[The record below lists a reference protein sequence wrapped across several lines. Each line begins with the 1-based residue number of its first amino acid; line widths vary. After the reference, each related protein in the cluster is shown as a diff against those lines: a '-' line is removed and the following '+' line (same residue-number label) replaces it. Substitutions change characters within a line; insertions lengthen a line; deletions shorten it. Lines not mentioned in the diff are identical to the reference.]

1 MQLYVLMI
9 NVQTTLNNA
18 TAMLVKE
25 NTLRKYTNWLG
36 MQLQLLM
43 IQTTCNQNTLLNKTI
58 KRGWVRNGQRHVS
71 NSQAFDSNTVHPSL
85 YTNPP
90 APNDYTKEVVLLH
103 YVNA

>member
-58 KRGWVRNGQRHVS
+58 KRG
-71 NSQAFDSNTVHPSL
+71 
-85 YTNPP
+85 
-90 APNDYTKEVVLLH
+90 
-103 YVNA
+103 

>member
-43 IQTTCNQNTLLNKTI
+43 IQTTCNQLEHI
-58 KRGWVRNGQRHVS
+58 I
-71 NSQAFDSNTVHPSL
+71 
-85 YTNPP
+85 
-90 APNDYTKEVVLLH
+90 E
-103 YVNA
+103 